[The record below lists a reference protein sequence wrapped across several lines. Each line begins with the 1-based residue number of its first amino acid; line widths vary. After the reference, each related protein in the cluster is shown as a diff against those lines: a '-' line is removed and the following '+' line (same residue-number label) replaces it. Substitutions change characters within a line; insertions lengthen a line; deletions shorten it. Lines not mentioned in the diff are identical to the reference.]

1 MASINMDAV
10 VIGGGI
16 MGTAIV
22 YALARRGVRHL
33 LLLEQRAPIT
43 GNTNGTFGIARTYY
57 DNPAMVTLARRSLRL
72 YEHFAEEVGGTAD
85 FARTGMIVLVP
96 EGEQEALEA
105 NVGVARH
112 LGSRLE
118 FLPTSDDVRALEPR
132 ISFTGVAAAAYE
144 ADAGYGDP
152 AKASAAF
159 ANRAREMRVQI
170 RQGIKVLRIDAA
182 GEAGE
187 RHITGLLTDGGYVNT
202 NCIVNAGGI
211 GGQAINEMVG
221 VVLPITAYRIL
232 GVVLRHPPSFGAAH
246 PITLDYVNGI
256 ALRPTGRRLTL
267 IGPLGA
273 VAEDQV
279 PPGWDDPRSD
289 QAATLEYQKLV
300 RRRYPTLA
308 TASVHSSWAASQD
321 VTPDWRPLIGPVDGV
336 DGLYCALGMGGN
348 AFALAPEVGE
358 LIARLVTGGGTD
370 GAIRPKRALELL
382 PRSHAAFFHTGRFR
396 GR

>member
-1 MASINMDAV
+1 MASISMDAV

-16 MGTAIV
+16 VGAATV

-33 LLLEQRAPIT
+33 LLLEQRAPAT
-43 GNTNGTFGIARTYY
+43 AAGGTFGIARTYY

-85 FARTGMIVLVP
+85 FARTGMLVVVP

-118 FLPTSDDVRALEPR
+118 FLPSSDDVRAVEPR
-132 ISFTGVAAAAYE
+132 LSLSGVAAAAYE

-152 AKASAAF
+152 LKAAAAF
-159 ANRAREMRVQI
+159 ANRAREWRVQI
-170 RQGIKVLRIDAA
+170 RQGIRVLRIDTA
-182 GEAGE
+182 GVEGA
-187 RHITGLLTDGGYVNT
+187 RRITGLLTDGGYVST
-202 NCIVNAGGI
+202 RCIINAGGT

-221 VVLPITAYRIL
+221 VALPVTSYRTL

-256 ALRPTGRRLTL
+256 ALRPAGRGLTL
-267 IGPLGA
+267 VGPLGA

-289 QAATLEYQKLV
+289 HAATPEYQKLV

-308 TASVHSSWAASQD
+308 TASIHASWAASQD
-321 VTPDWRPLIGPVDGV
+321 VTPDWRPMIGPVDGV

-348 AFALAPEVGE
+348 AFALAPEAGE
-358 LIARLVTGGGTD
+358 LIARLVTDGGTD
-370 GAIRPKRALELL
+370 GAVRPKRSLELL
-382 PRSHAAFFHTGRFR
+382 PRSHASFFRADRFR
-396 GR
+396 GRR